1 MSVQYNQR
9 SGGRGIEWCDET
21 RNVTGGCKH
30 RCRWEMPD
38 GTIAVCYAEDLA
50 ENGVAKKAYPN
61 GFEHH
66 YWRPDALR
74 QLSAGDE
81 PLLIFG
87 DSMSDMFAANVPE
100 GHVRAILAEMRK
112 APHHT
117 YQSLTKAAPQLLQYL
132 PDLPP
137 NLWVGC
143 NSPPDWFMGRRMSH
157 DQQKSM
163 LRRSLAVLREVK
175 EKTGNIVWMSAE
187 PISWDLTS
195 VIDDEHPLDWIV
207 IGAASDGRRYFQPEP
222 GHVHKLLTVMDATS
236 TPVFYKGNIRATFK
250 WNDFGSS
257 TLNRWREDFP
267 LIYRSGNPIPAV
279 VRRQSRCEIHGWTKS
294 AGVAPTHAS

>member
-1 MSVQYNQR
+1 
-9 SGGRGIEWCDET
+9 
-21 RNVTGGCKH
+21 
-30 RCRWEMPD
+30 MPD

-143 NSPPDWFMGRRMSH
+143 NSPPDSFMGRRMSH

-195 VIDDEHPLDWIV
+195 VIDEQHPLDWIV
-207 IGAASDGRRYFQPEP
+207 VGAASDVCPCF
-222 GHVHKLLTVMDATS
+222 V
-236 TPVFYKGNIRATFK
+236 
-250 WNDFGSS
+250 
-257 TLNRWREDFP
+257 
-267 LIYRSGNPIPAV
+267 
-279 VRRQSRCEIHGWTKS
+279 KS
-294 AGVAPTHAS
+294 AST